1 MPEGPSIVIMREQ
14 TAGFIGKTIVRA
26 SGNTNGVDMAALPGQ
41 PVLDLRSWGKH
52 FLIRVPELAL
62 RIHLLMFGSYRI
74 NERKDA
80 QPRLSLEFDDGEE
93 LNFYT
98 CSIKTIDADLDS
110 QYDWRGDIM
119 SDQWSAPAALKK
131 LRAAPD
137 TLVCDALLDQT
148 IFAGV
153 GNIIKNEVLFRIRVH
168 PLSTVGAL
176 PAAKLRELVAQ
187 ARAYSF
193 DFLEWKK
200 AFVLKQHWLAH
211 TKRVCP
217 RCDLPFHKGHLGK
230 TQRRSFFCPNCQKQY
245 PAAPL
250 PAEKPVRPVRSG
262 SKARSQRTPPPS

>member
-1 MPEGPSIVIMREQ
+1 MPEGPSIVILREQ
-14 TAGFIGKTIVRA
+14 AAGFEGRTILHA
-26 SGNTNGVDMAALPGQ
+26 SGNSKAVDFDALAGQ
-41 PVLDLRSWGKH
+41 PILALRSWGKH
-52 FLIRVPELAL
+52 FLIRLPDVAL
-62 RIHLLMFGSYRI
+62 RIHLMMFGSYRI
-74 NERKDA
+74 NERKDSA
-80 QPRLSLEFDDGEE
+80 PRLSLGFDDGQE

-98 CSIKTIDADLDS
+98 CSVKQIDADLDA
-110 QYDWRGDIM
+110 QYDWRGDVM
-119 SDQWSAPAALKK
+119 DDAWDPAWALKK
-131 LRAAPD
+131 LRAAPG

-211 TKRVCP
+211 TKKTCP
-217 RCDLPFHKGHLGK
+217 RCDIPFQRGHLGK
-230 TQRRSFFCPNCQKQY
+230 TRRRSFFCTRCQKQY
-245 PAAPL
+245 GAPVDLTPARSDS
-250 PAEKPVRPVRSG
+250 RP
-262 SKARSQRTPPPS
+262 RSQRTPPPS